1 MNSLRINIENY
12 SASFEVLSI
21 ILVGKLYFSFFNDD
35 LDRKNHKETGYENH
49 FVRPLSAHLQREI
62 SEILRRTLFDISS
75 RVISRGIRISN
86 ISFITN
92 FSKSK
97 GNNCNDA

>member
-49 FVRPLSAHLQREI
+49 FVRPLYPHIYKGKFQRYLGVPFLI
-62 SEILRRTLFDISS
+62 YRP
-75 RVISRGIRISN
+75 
-86 ISFITN
+86 
-92 FSKSK
+92 
-97 GNNCNDA
+97 A